1 MSSHAGFIIAA
12 YGVSFIALVGLICW
26 ILIDQRLQNLALQEL
41 ESRGV
46 RRRSDSKG
54 VPS

>member
-12 YGVSFIALVGLICW
+12 YAASFLALAGLIAW
-26 ILIDQRLQNLALQEL
+26 ILIDQRVQSRALREL

-46 RRRSDSKG
+46 RRRSDAKG
-54 VPS
+54 VQQ

>member
-1 MSSHAGFIIAA
+1 MSNHAGFIIAA
-12 YGVSFIALVGLICW
+12 YGVSLIALAVLICW
-26 ILIDQRLQNLALQEL
+26 ILIDQRLQNRALQEL

-54 VPS
+54 AQS